1 MTVKLRTLEKWAR
14 SGGVL
19 EEREAIEALPIG
31 KRAEKCR
38 DILGSHKYRYGSRG
52 YEELMDLFFHYLDK
66 GDVYT
71 GEPRAEA

>member
-1 MTVKLRTLEKWAR
+1 MTLKIRTLERWMR
-14 SGGVL
+14 SEGSL
-19 EEREAIEALPIG
+19 EERAEIEALPIG

-52 YEELMDLFFHYLDK
+52 YEELMDAFFFYLDK

-71 GEPRAEA
+71 GEPRA